1 MALKKV
7 SRREIELVG
16 HNSKLHVQS
25 RIKKDPRLGHVDD
38 MLGKALLSD
47 HPIISI
53 VCKNDS

>member
-25 RIKKDPRLGHVDD
+25 RIKKDP
-38 MLGKALLSD
+38 
-47 HPIISI
+47 
-53 VCKNDS
+53 